1 MSKEGFVEQA
11 GVLYEEMKAWRTQHG
26 SASFDEIA
34 EQVTPGRQK
43 LMGELL
49 RMLAEQEGSGEFL
62 GERSCPACGGVLH
75 YKGKKK
81 RMVAHSEGVAE
92 LQRGYHHCDRCGHGF
107 SPSGQDAEVG

>member
-1 MSKEGFVEQA
+1 MSKERFVAQA
-11 GVLYEEMKAWRTQHG
+11 EALYEEIRSWRAEHS

-34 EQVTPGRQK
+34 DQVTPRRQK

-49 RMLAEQEGSGEFL
+49 RNLAEQEGVGEFVA
-62 GERSCPACGGVLH
+62 ERSCPACGGVLH

-81 RMVAHSEGVAE
+81 RAVVHAEGIAE

-107 SPSGQDAEVG
+107 SPSGRSAEVG